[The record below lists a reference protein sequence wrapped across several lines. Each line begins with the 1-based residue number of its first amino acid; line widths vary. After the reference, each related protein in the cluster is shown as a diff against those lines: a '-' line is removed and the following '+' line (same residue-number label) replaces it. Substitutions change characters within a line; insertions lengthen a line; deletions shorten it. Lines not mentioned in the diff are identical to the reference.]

1 MSYFKDK
8 THHIDF
14 RVYYEDTDAGG
25 IVYNANYLKYAERAR
40 TEMLRLIGLSQSDLR
55 EEYGILF
62 VVRRAEIDFKKPA
75 LLDDIIRIETV
86 VESKSRTSFIFKQHA
101 FKSNLLLADMK
112 IVIVCINEGMKP
124 VKTPEIVIKKLV
136 F

>member
-14 RVYYEDTDAGG
+14 RIYYEDTDAGG

-40 TEMLRLIGLSQSDLR
+40 TEMLRLTGLNQTDLK
-55 EEYGILF
+55 EEHGILF

-75 LLDDIIRIETV
+75 LLDDIIRIETT
-86 VESKSRTSFIFKQHA
+86 VENKSRTSFIFKQHA

-112 IVIVCINEGMKP
+112 IVIVCINEEMKP
-124 VKTPEIVIKKLV
+124 VKTPEIVIRKLV